1 MMSNFGHPDYNRR
14 FSIVSYL
21 YQYLKEKLE
30 PQLSI
35 ESITLA
41 TKLVFFVMLATQED
55 IEAALNLQD
64 IHEPNANW
72 IQQNK
77 DKNRYPL
84 KIDDFVDG
92 VIKSVIEK

>member
-1 MMSNFGHPDYNRR
+1 M
-14 FSIVSYL
+14 
-21 YQYLKEKLE
+21 
-30 PQLSI
+30 
-35 ESITLA
+35 LA
-41 TKLVFFVMLATQED
+41 TKED